1 MSRVRRLLQGAGIT
15 TCALVG
21 LAPVAGHAEQRAL
34 LVGVGQYVTPGIDL
48 PGIDL
53 DLERMRETLQ
63 RMGFEDRQ
71 IRTLTN
77 SEATSAKV
85 IAAFEGWLKQG
96 VQPNDRVVFYFSGHG
111 SNVPDMDG
119 DETDKVDEVLVTHD
133 MRRARVNGKASLT
146 GVVSDDKLATLI
158 SSNPSRNIWVIVDS
172 CHSGTVTR
180 SFKMKTRSLGADE
193 VYKKSFTYDGMPAE
207 GSSAFSRDVPRAAQ
221 SNFVSLTAAA
231 DGEQA
236 IGTMRGGLFTIG
248 LTEAI
253 TRLAAAQKEI
263 TVNALRDEAAT
274 YIKAKV
280 DKEQVHTPQISG
292 NASLAEGKLQIV
304 PIAAPATAAAASPTL
319 SGPNYRRL
327 SELVAAQTRRLSVAS
342 PRSRY
347 AVDEAVTLTVD
358 LPAPGFLNV
367 VSVDA
372 ADNATVLFPNRHQES
387 NAVTAGKFTLPTTQ
401 MGFELLASEPVGPT
415 QVMAFYSSDPINFF
429 QEALDERDQ
438 TGKVTVDFPAVS
450 HTATRAIR
458 VAPRR
463 KETAAGQLAL
473 EVVAAPAK
481 P

>member
-1 MSRVRRLLQGAGIT
+1 MSRVNPP
-15 TCALVG
+15 LVG
-21 LAPVAGHAEQRAL
+21 IATLALMGLLPTTGRAEQRAL

-71 IRTLTN
+71 IRTLTD

-85 IAAFEGWLKQG
+85 VASFESWLRQG

-111 SNVPDMDG
+111 SNIPDVDG

-133 MRRARVNGKASLT
+133 MRRARVNGRVSLT
-146 GVVSDDKLATLI
+146 GVVTDDKLATLI
-158 SSNPSRNIWVIVDS
+158 SANPSRNIWIIVDS

-180 SFKMKTRSLGADE
+180 SFKLKSRSLGTDE
-193 VYKKSFTYDGMPAE
+193 VYKKSFTYDGMPEE
-207 GSSAFSRDVPRAAQ
+207 GSSAFARDVPRAAQ

-236 IGTMRGGLFTIG
+236 IGTTRGGVFTIG

-253 TRLAAAQKEI
+253 TRLVAQRKAI
-263 TVNALRDEAAT
+263 TVNELRDEAAA

-280 DKEQVHTPQISG
+280 DKDQVHTPQISG

-304 PIAAPATAAAASPTL
+304 PAMAAASAAAGP
-319 SGPNYRRL
+319 GPNHRRL
-327 SELVAAQTRRLSVAS
+327 TELVAAQPRRLTLTST
-342 PRSRY
+342 RSRY
-347 AVDEAVTLTVD
+347 AVDEAVSLTVE
-358 LPAPGFLNV
+358 LPGPGFLNV

-372 ADNATVLFPNRHQES
+372 QDTATVLFPNRHQEA
-387 NAVTAGKFTLPTTQ
+387 NAVAAGKFTLPTAQ
-401 MGFELLASEPVGPT
+401 MGFELLASEPLGPT
-415 QVMAFYSSDPINFF
+415 QVMAFFSSDPVNFF

-438 TGKVTVDFPAVS
+438 SGKVTADFPALS
-450 HTATRAIR
+450 HSATRAIR

-463 KETAAGQLAL
+463 RETAAGQLLL
-473 EVVAAPAK
+473 EIVAAPAK